1 MDTTGTDR
9 LIGEFVRK
17 WGFSNA
23 EADAELEQDVRA
35 LLVNVQASPPASS
48 DADIGSDH
56 IPGRGIRAYR
66 FADE

>member
-1 MDTTGTDR
+1 MSNADTDR

-35 LLVNVQASPPASS
+35 LLVNVQAPPPASIKW
-48 DADIGSDH
+48 DAGDQV
-56 IPGRGIRAYR
+56 PGRGSRAYR
-66 FADE
+66 LDDE